1 MWLLVGLGN
10 PGPDYAGHR
19 HNVGFMAVD
28 ALAETLGIRAF
39 SAKFQSESATA
50 ECAGEKLVLLKPQ
63 TYMNHSGRAVQAAMA
78 FYKLKPEN
86 VIVLYDE
93 LDLPVGKIRIKKAG
107 GANGHNGIKDID
119 AAIGQDYWRVR
130 IGINH
135 PGTAAQVHG
144 HVLSNFSKEER
155 KVVDVVLSAVVKY
168 FPLFW
173 QHSPEALGTKV
184 AAELAPPKEKKP
196 AVDKP
201 AATD

>member
-1 MWLLVGLGN
+1 MLLVVGLGN
-10 PGPDYAGHR
+10 PGSDYAGHR

-39 SAKFQSESATA
+39 SSKFQGAVASA
-50 ECAGEKLVLLKPQ
+50 EYAGEKLVLLKPQ
-63 TYMNHSGRAVQAAMA
+63 TYMNNSGRSVHAAMA

-86 VIVLYDE
+86 MIVLYDE

-119 AAIGQDYWRVR
+119 AAVGQDYWRIR

-135 PGTAAQVHG
+135 PGHKDAVHG
-144 HVLSNFSKEER
+144 HVLSNFSKDER
-155 KVVDVVLSAVVKY
+155 KVIDVALSAIAKH
-168 FPLFW
+168 FSLFW
-173 QHSPEALGTKV
+173 SHSPEALGTKI

-196 AVDKP
+196 AVDK
-201 AATD
+201 AVTND